1 MAKQIKYQKLT
12 KMPTRDGVG
21 YATTYVKQT
30 AQQRQELCD
39 HINSVLIEIKT
50 AFKQSPREVDTWL
63 TTRLKGFRTT
73 TGPNRT
79 PEIIFN
85 EIMAEA
91 TGKKKNGELKD
102 FALAPIER
110 WSKLFHG
117 TRHEII
123 LVEEHAAKQDNYNK
137 LFQYD
142 V

>member
-1 MAKQIKYQKLT
+1 MHKTIKYQKLS
-12 KMPTRDGVG
+12 KMMPRDGVG

-30 AQQRQELCD
+30 AAQRQELCD
-39 HINSVLIEIKT
+39 HINSVLGEIKT
-50 AFKQSPREVDTWL
+50 AFEQSPREVDTWL
-63 TTRLKGFRTT
+63 TSRLKGFKTT

-79 PEIIFN
+79 PEVVLNDMIV
-85 EIMAEA
+85 EA